1 MESLFSNWKSST
13 NVFPSNHNA
22 SVQGKPSANF
32 KSNLDRIESLK
43 ATAVSLSSR
52 IENEA
57 KKLAGGSVNFPS
69 AWSVDP
75 EPRQTIKSAWKK
87 PDSPPERESQE
98 DVFSS
103 RMQKMLRTCSSNF
116 SQDDLPGA
124 NHLYRKHPEEL
135 IPPKSTLLGT
145 CNVGQEEKLPV
156 QKHET
161 SARPSEMSKK
171 ASLSPNTST
180 SSISEGPILS
190 DASFSEGEGVLKH
203 ESQPNPAETLKNKE
217 FCIRDT
223 KSFAPLS
230 EFQREAD
237 KYLPLPT
244 SSIRPDPWGELA
256 KGSPHSV
263 INIFT
268 RSYQHYGK
276 GEDTRT

>member
-1 MESLFSNWKSST
+1 
-13 NVFPSNHNA
+13 
-22 SVQGKPSANF
+22 
-32 KSNLDRIESLK
+32 
-43 ATAVSLSSR
+43 
-52 IENEA
+52 
-57 KKLAGGSVNFPS
+57 
-69 AWSVDP
+69 
-75 EPRQTIKSAWKK
+75 
-87 PDSPPERESQE
+87 
-98 DVFSS
+98 
-103 RMQKMLRTCSSNF
+103 MLRTCSSNF
-116 SQDDLPGA
+116 AQDDLPGA

-135 IPPKSTLLGT
+135 IPPKSTSLAT

-161 SARPSEMSKK
+161 SARPSELSKK
-171 ASLSPNTST
+171 ASLSPNSST

-244 SSIRPDPWGELA
+244 SSIRPDPWEELA

-276 GEDTRT
+276 ELNENTEDNVPDIQPVHSATSPQNSISYADDFVSSQANESALDSQKSAQRRFDFFMQLLAIILNNLK